1 LLVHRPQG
9 IGHPYTPSP
18 EQRYP
23 VLPGDGQMVRLG
35 VVAREEV
42 GSVVC
47 ELVTDDGTGTRP
59 PAWLAPAW
67 LPLAPAT
74 PDERDLA
81 ALAGGEGHL
90 AGAQAAA
97 TAAGGGGWE
106 VSIGPVRA
114 GTRYR
119 YRFHSG
125 SVHTDWF
132 EFVPGRWV
140 PGAGTL
146 SIDSD
151 RLIGGSVEW
160 LVAGGAV
167 HRARFGLR

>member
-1 LLVHRPQG
+1 RPPRRMAGTLGTGGHAFAVVARDVPDPRRRTRPARQSRPWRPGMTDLLVHRPQG

-47 ELVTDDGTGTRP
+47 ELVTDDGTGARP

-97 TAAGGGGWE
+97 TAAAGGGGGWE
-106 VSIGPVRA
+106 
-114 GTRYR
+114 
-119 YRFHSG
+119 
-125 SVHTDWF
+125 
-132 EFVPGRWV
+132 
-140 PGAGTL
+140 
-146 SIDSD
+146 
-151 RLIGGSVEW
+151 
-160 LVAGGAV
+160 
-167 HRARFGLR
+167 